1 MAWITETGQESGAK
15 FGQDLVN
22 IKHRMGDSGL
32 FTDEALARL
41 IDSYPREYYMLTTMT
56 PQGTRKVWRN
66 GDKGNL
72 SGAEVL
78 QAIKD
83 GQLWLCLRRFD
94 IVAPMYHQIV
104 QDAFAEMEA
113 SNPALKTFKHESSL
127 LISSPGA
134 RVFYHMDIPMIALWH
149 LRGRKRVWVYDAENK
164 THLPDSSVEGVVL
177 RETEE
182 EIAYD
187 PEWDKDAR
195 AVDLEPG
202 QAVSWPLNAPH
213 RVDNLDGLNVS
224 ITTEFFTP
232 EARRK
237 YGVYYANGFARRH
250 LGFAPKSTAY
260 NGPIAYAKCAAALA
274 IKKLGLARARERA
287 MICSFKLDKQRFGKI
302 VDLSP
307 EQHWDIQQA

>member
-1 MAWITETGQESGAK
+1 MAWITDTEQKNGAK
-15 FGQDLVN
+15 FGTDLVN
-22 IKHRMGDSGL
+22 IPHRMGESGL
-32 FTDEALARL
+32 FTDEALAEL

-56 PQGTRKVWRN
+56 PQGERQVWRN

-78 QAIKD
+78 QAIKE

-94 IVAPMYHQIV
+94 IVAPMYHQMV
-104 QDAFAEMEA
+104 QDAFGELEA
-113 SNPALKTFKHESSL
+113 SNPGLKTFKHESSL

-149 LRGRKRVWVYDAENK
+149 LRGRKRVWVYDADNK
-164 THLPDSSVEGVVL
+164 THLPDTSVEGIVL

-187 PEWDKDAR
+187 PEWDKE
-195 AVDLEPG
+195 AVAIDLEPG
-202 QAVSWPLNAPH
+202 QVVSWPLNAPH

-232 EARRK
+232 AARRK

-250 LGFAPKSTAY
+250 LGYTPKSAAY
-260 NGPIAYAKCAAALA
+260 EGPMAYAKSAAALA
-274 IKKLGLARARERA
+274 IKKLGLAKASERA
-287 MICSFKLDKQRFGKI
+287 MMCSFKLEKSRFGQI
-302 VDLSP
+302 IDLAP
-307 EQHWDIQQA
+307 QERWNIQQA